1 MKLIQPSRSSFQN
14 LIDAAFRFI
23 QWMVLGD
30 RPHEEPIMP
39 KNGQV
44 GSCRMDFHAAI
55 AVLFFTS
62 IIYPRYSDIA
72 ATYSLLKRQLPRG
85 EKVACQQS
93 ISATLW

>member
-14 LIDAAFRFI
+14 LIDAALRFI

-55 AVLFFTS
+55 AVRFFHLDHISSILRHCRNLFATKKTTS
-62 IIYPRYSDIA
+62 EGRKGRVPAIN
-72 ATYSLLKRQLPRG
+72 
-85 EKVACQQS
+85 
-93 ISATLW
+93 